1 MPAHWRDPPRRK
13 RGELASTADPNDLA
27 VAVLS
32 AIQGGSSWPKQ
43 LVRADPCNSPSTWP
57 YSMSHGSMLQAR
69 VFSSSPCRRMTRY
82 PKPRALV
89 PSGQEARSRAAS
101 DSGLVDILGV
111 AIHHFMAR
119 GR

>member
-1 MPAHWRDPPRRK
+1 
-13 RGELASTADPNDLA
+13 
-27 VAVLS
+27 
-32 AIQGGSSWPKQ
+32 
-43 LVRADPCNSPSTWP
+43 
-57 YSMSHGSMLQAR
+57 MSHGSMLQAR

-119 GR
+119 GRNPFIDLSVGHEMSSIKLVPIRAFSHLAESEGGFPGRRICGFS